1 MLIKKNN
8 MNKTLIR
15 NKYENH
21 YLVTLLILFLIL
33 FLSILPILP
42 ISVYVGLE
50 DRRIPLYETQV
61 QTYYSYL
68 FSSIETGTVLSF
80 LYAFGMIAFYVSS
93 FGSVIY
99 ILLADKK
106 NAKIWLLICA
116 LSHILGIV
124 TLSYISIFSTISFT
138 LTISLLIVD
147 YYFDHQRSVSEKALL
162 ENKRKQLNRLGQIIK
177 ERRIEKGLTQQALAD
192 KVFVSRTLIA
202 KIENG
207 SYLVNDDLLKNISIV
222 LGVEL
227 DNIE

>member
-1 MLIKKNN
+1 
-8 MNKTLIR
+8 MNKALIR
-15 NKYENH
+15 NKYEIH

-68 FSSIETGTVLSF
+68 ISSIESGTVVSF
-80 LYAFGMIAFYVSS
+80 ICAFGMIAFYVTS
-93 FGSVIY
+93 FITIIY
-99 ILLADKK
+99 ILLADKR
-106 NAKIWLLICA
+106 NTKIWLLICA

-138 LTISLLIVD
+138 LTTSLFIID
-147 YYFDHQRSVSEKALL
+147 YYLDHQRSIKDSALL
-162 ENKRKQLNRLGQIIK
+162 INKRQELNELGQKIK
-177 ERRIEKGLTQQALAD
+177 DRRIEKGLTQQALAD

-202 KIENG
+202 KIESG
-207 SYLVNDDLLKNISIV
+207 SYLANDNLLKDISIV
-222 LGVEL
+222 LDIEL
-227 DNIE
+227 DNID